1 MSETNETRNNACTT
15 TVQSLGLAAESSLSN
30 KEINLKGK
38 NTDMHSSSP
47 RDSLHTNVSYRDSM
61 SLSRSLRDPI
71 FPHTFAL
78 QQLPLAMD
86 SSPSSYRSAP
96 ERRPIVQAMMQ
107 SSNDGCHP
115 PMNNIYMEA
124 SPSSFL
130 VQPESQPESASNDG
144 LHPPMNNTY
153 MDESF
158 FLSPMYAGFDYIT
171 SNTPYG
177 LGSNDYTTMIHE

>member
-1 MSETNETRNNACTT
+1 MPCKECRYLQQLFYCKQRAIQICYRTTLMSDTNETKNNACTT
-15 TVQSLGLAAESSLSN
+15 TVQSLGLAAEFSLSN

-86 SSPSSYRSAP
+86 SSPSS
-96 ERRPIVQAMMQ
+96 
-107 SSNDGCHP
+107 
-115 PMNNIYMEA
+115 
-124 SPSSFL
+124 FL
-130 VQPESQPESASNDG
+130 VQPESTSNDG
-144 LHPPMNNTY
+144 CHPPMNNTY

>member
-1 MSETNETRNNACTT
+1 MSETNETKNNACTT
-15 TVQSLGLAAESSLSN
+15 TVQSLGLAAEFSLSN
-30 KEINLKGK
+30 NEMNLKG
-38 NTDMHSSSP
+38 SFP
-47 RDSLHTNVSYRDSM
+47 RESLHTNVSYRDGM

-86 SSPSSYRSAP
+86 SSPSSFLVQP
-96 ERRPIVQAMMQ
+96 E
-107 SSNDGCHP
+107 STSNDGCHP

-130 VQPESQPESASNDG
+130 VQPESQPKSASNDG